1 MSERTPLPAAAP
13 VERLAPRLARLTGF
27 RLGASLVPA
36 LLLAKVAHWGPPRLE
51 YISLRDFVRDVF
63 ASGAADLA
71 FAAGFGAVA
80 AALLLLLRR
89 WPRAGRVAEWALLAV
104 GAFAALYAV
113 ASIQIFSFLRSPL
126 TYPLLYLAGDMQ
138 SMRSSIGAFVTPGL
152 ALALLAA
159 PATYVWLATTT
170 WPRLRLARP
179 LAVALALAWIV
190 LGSRHADGRWKD
202 RADHLIAR
210 SPHWAFLASLP
221 EALDSTG
228 PSLDEAFDPDDLADF
243 RPTEPRGG
251 FDPGGRRRPKNAIL
265 VVLESTGAKYLS
277 LYGSRYPTTP
287 NLGAEARHALVFD
300 NVYAHVGLTANA
312 LVSMTL
318 SIYPYMTWREYTVE
332 YPRFPGET
340 LAELLK
346 QRGYRTAFLESAY
359 LDYVNQDGFLADRGF
374 DRLEDWDDLGD
385 GPPVNS
391 WGGHDRALVD
401 RALRYA
407 EEDRDTPFFAVL
419 WTAQSH
425 HPYDPVPG
433 QPEIDFFREAPR
445 PRDWWDLGRYLN
457 TVADVDRQLGRL
469 FAGLRE
475 RGLDQDTV
483 VMVTGDHGQA
493 FGDPHPTWG
502 HGFRVYQENVHVP
515 LMIWSPALFPEGR
528 RVPTIGGHVDVSPTL
543 ADLLGVKPSPTWQG
557 RSLFHPSRPPRAYF
571 YAVNDDYLLGVR
583 EGRFKYVYNA
593 TRGSDELFD
602 LVADPDEQRNVAE
615 ENPELVRRLRRRVA
629 AWRHHAVEHL
639 EGARVVK

>member
-1 MSERTPLPAAAP
+1 MTEPTPTPAPPEPAP
-13 VERLAPRLARLTGF
+13 ARLARLGGF
-27 RLGASLVPA
+27 RLGAALVPVLIA
-36 LLLAKVAHWGPPRLE
+36 AKAAHWGVPRAE
-51 YISLRDFVRDVF
+51 YISLRDFVRDLF
-63 ASGAADLA
+63 ASAAADLA
-71 FAAGFGAVA
+71 FALGFGLLA
-80 AALLLLLRR
+80 AGLLGLARR
-89 WPRAGRVAEWALLAV
+89 RAHRGRVAEAVLLAT
-104 GAFAALYAV
+104 GAFVAIYSV
-113 ASIQIFSFLRSPL
+113 ASVQIFSFLRSPL

-138 SMRSSIGAFVTPGL
+138 SMRSSISAFVTPGV
-152 ALALLAA
+152 AAGILAA
-159 PATYVWLATTT
+159 PLFYVWLATGD
-170 WPRLRLARP
+170 WPRVRRVRP
-179 LAVALALAWIV
+179 LLIGLAVAWAALG
-190 LGSRHADGRWKD
+190 LQYADGRWKD

-221 EALDSTG
+221 LALHSQG
-228 PSLDEAFDPDDLADF
+228 PTLEEAFDPDDLTDF
-243 RPTEPRGG
+243 RPGEARSG
-251 FDPGGRRRPKNAIL
+251 FDPGGRARPKNVIL
-265 VVLESTGAKYLS
+265 VVMESTGAKYLS

-287 NLGAEARHALVFD
+287 NLGAEARHALVFE
-300 NVYAHVGLTANA
+300 NIYAHVGLTANS
-312 LVSMTL
+312 LVSMML

-332 YPRFPGET
+332 YPTFPGET
-340 LAELLK
+340 LAQVLK
-346 QRGYRTAFLESAY
+346 HRGYRTAFLESGY
-359 LDYVNQDGFLADRGF
+359 LDYVAQDKFLANRGF

-385 GPPVNS
+385 GPAVNS

-407 EEDRDTPFFAVL
+407 EEDPATPFYAVL
-419 WTAQSH
+419 WSVQSH

-433 QPEIDFFREAPR
+433 QPEIDFFQPGPR
-445 PRDWWDLGRYLN
+445 PDNWWDLGRYLN

-475 RGLDQDTV
+475 RGLDKDTI

-515 LMIWSPALFPEGR
+515 LVVWAPGLFAEER
-528 RVPTIGGHVDVSPTL
+528 RVATIGGHVDLAPTL
-543 ADLLGVKPSPTWQG
+543 ADMLGIKPSPTWQG
-557 RSLFHPSRPPRAYF
+557 RSLFHPTRPPRAYF

-615 ENPELVRRLRRRVA
+615 QNRELVRRLRRRVA
-629 AWRHHAVEHL
+629 AWRHHAAEHL